1 MIEMPELTETRK
13 FKILESI
20 LENEP
25 NETYLIV
32 VNDYQSMKQLS
43 EALGINHL
51 SKKETTDALGY
62 QDVIDS
68 LFEKQNVVIVPQDM
82 IKSSLDLVQ
91 ANRLIQYQLNS
102 EISDIIQSQ
111 NRINRIGQTRE
122 TKAFYIAT
130 DTLQENIIELFLET
144 YKNIRVAHKGIVEL
158 FVDLSTQVNVVNDY
172 IGKALRNVEAS
183 DIDGEPVLS
192 PTDVENDFESY
203 DMEDVKSAEVALDTI
218 EVLEVENEGGATDP
232 DNKQASAT
240 LDPIEV
246 VEVKNAGEEEQLTL
260 FDLSTI
266 EEVDVEEREED
277 EVEEPFEI
285 EGQLNLFSPDEFA
298 TDHQLIRA

>member
-1 MIEMPELTETRK
+1 
-13 FKILESI
+13 
-20 LENEP
+20 
-25 NETYLIV
+25 
-32 VNDYQSMKQLS
+32 MKQLS
-43 EALGINHL
+43 EALGINNL

-102 EISDIIQSQ
+102 EISDIIQTQ

-183 DIDGEPVLS
+183 DGEPVLS
-192 PTDVENDFESY
+192 TIEAVEVENDSEAY
-203 DMEDVKSAEVALDTI
+203 DTGDVKLAEVALDTP
-218 EVLEVENEGGATDP
+218 EVLEVETEGGDIGP
-232 DNKQASAT
+232 DDNQASVVV
-240 LDPIEV
+240 DPIEV
-246 VEVKNAGEEEQLTL
+246 TEVKNEGEGQLTL